1 MKPKFVFLVFLSLKI
16 NPITLGEVV
25 GSIQSRLPSILCGAG
40 GSMLERTVNCMF
52 DKNRQDSCESYYNVP
67 VGAVLI
73 ATGFVLGKYIE
84 LRKQQARER
93 RVWV

>member
-73 ATGFVLGKYIE
+73 ATGFVLDRYIKS
-84 LRKQQARER
+84 RQRPREER
-93 RVWV
+93 FVV